1 MKSPSNDEDEVHRNS
16 DDGRQLGSEYSEGRH
31 SANPFIIPPKGPV
44 ERLKEW
50 RVSGHILSLVDQHM
64 AGCALSI
71 FYFEL
76 PALYTA
82 EVVLCQSQ
90 QV

>member
-1 MKSPSNDEDEVHRNS
+1 MKSPSNDEDEVHRNP
-16 DDGRQLGSEYSEGRH
+16 DDGRQLGSVYSEGRH

-50 RVSGHILSLVDQHM
+50 RVSGHILSRGDQRV
-64 AGCALSI
+64 AGCVLSI

-82 EVVLCQSQ
+82 GVILCQS
-90 QV
+90 